1 MPLNPLYKKVD
12 RWVVERNWN
21 AERIAKWEKTRARGF
36 WKYVLPWAG
45 GFLGLGVAMAVAYL
59 IFDKRPGP
67 LFLLAIPPVIGLMTG
82 FRYGWSN
89 WSTNER
95 QYKIAIENAQP
106 PD

>member
-45 GFLGLGVAMAVAYL
+45 GFLGLGVAMA
-59 IFDKRPGP
+59 